1 MVVIL
6 FFAVNSGKYY
16 PKRIVQTEKTL
27 EIDDEKFSWENIDH
41 ITLKES
47 EFGNQYVAFYFKDST
62 PPASFDMEW
71 FKDKEDFVELLA
83 ERAAQNGFGF
93 IQEMLEGEIRTER
106 VIAPKKESKL
116 FQEKEEL
123 EKEIDLEKEMGRKMQ
138 EERSKIK
145 LSRIQKSAI
154 SVILVILFTFWIY
167 TALGVKMTALIFMI
181 LLVHEGGHLCA
192 LKYFRMK
199 VHGLF
204 FIPLVG
210 AGVVPKEEFPSP
222 EAEAAVALAGPV
234 AGLLWNLVAFLAIGI
249 RWRFFLDSFLVVIPL
264 NLVINVLNLMPILPL
279 DGGRIVR
286 AALLRGKRSLIP
298 VTIITVG
305 SGLVLAVY
313 LKEIFFL
320 VIALLG
326 LASLVYSYNRV
337 ENREVSPPLWWK
349 SAIMEQNPF

>member
-1 MVVIL
+1 MIVIL
-6 FFAVNSGKYY
+6 FVAMSTGKYY

-27 EIDDEKFSWENIDH
+27 EIDNEKFSWENIDH
-41 ITLKES
+41 IALKES

-106 VIAPKKESKL
+106 VIAAKKGSRL
-116 FQEKEEL
+116 IQEKEDLEEEEL
-123 EKEIDLEKEMGRKMQ
+123 EKEMRRKTQEKKSE
-138 EERSKIK
+138 IN

-167 TALGVKMTALIFMI
+167 TALGVKMTAFIFMI

-192 LKYFRMK
+192 LKYFCMK

-234 AGLLWNLVAFLAIGI
+234 AGLSWNLVAFLAIGI
-249 RWRFFLDSFLVVIPL
+249 NWRFFLDSLLLVIPL

-286 AALLRGKRSLIP
+286 AALLRGEEKFDTRDHYYCREWLSACSLSERNP
-298 VTIITVG
+298 LPGDCTPWT
-305 SGLVLAVY
+305 GL
-313 LKEIFFL
+313 I
-320 VIALLG
+320 G
-326 LASLVYSYNRV
+326 L
-337 ENREVSPPLWWK
+337 
-349 SAIMEQNPF
+349 